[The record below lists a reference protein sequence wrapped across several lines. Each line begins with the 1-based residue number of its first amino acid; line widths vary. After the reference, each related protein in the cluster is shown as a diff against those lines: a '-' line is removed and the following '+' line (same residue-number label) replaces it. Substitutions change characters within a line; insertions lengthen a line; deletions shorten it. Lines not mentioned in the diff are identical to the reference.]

1 MSTETRHFRCPFAQ
15 AVTPKRRPKYR
26 RCSGA
31 KQTGALSRR
40 RVLKRSSQ
48 IRLTIQ
54 GKSTTALIEVPNIA
68 NIVKYA
74 VRTATVAARL
84 WVQSKYIL
92 DITIYMKPKRSNRDI
107 YVVKLTT
114 KKTTSTTYL
123 GSREG
128 YQLYPIRYRKL
139 STVVRGKYK
148 VHGVRRKVD
157 DRKRRRILAV
167 TALIKLGYGKL
178 PQTRGG
184 TPMPKSAGGYPG
196 GTALINPGA
205 PAARPAGPGLP
216 AGGDAA
222 DYD

>member
-1 MSTETRHFRCPFAQ
+1 M
-15 AVTPKRRPKYR
+15 
-26 RCSGA
+26 
-31 KQTGALSRR
+31 
-40 RVLKRSSQ
+40 
-48 IRLTIQ
+48 LTIN
-54 GKSTTALIEVPNIA
+54 GKSNTALVDVPNIA
-68 NIVKYA
+68 SIVMYA
-74 VRTATVAARL
+74 VRTAAVAARL

-114 KKTTSTTYL
+114 KKTTSTKYP

-128 YQLYPIRYRKL
+128 YQLYPIKYRKL
-139 STVVRGKYK
+139 NTVVRGKYK
-148 VHGVRRKVD
+148 VRGVRRNMD
-157 DRKRRRILAV
+157 GRKRRRVLAI

-178 PQTRGG
+178 PQIRGR
-184 TPMPKSAGGYPG
+184 TLMPESAGEYPG